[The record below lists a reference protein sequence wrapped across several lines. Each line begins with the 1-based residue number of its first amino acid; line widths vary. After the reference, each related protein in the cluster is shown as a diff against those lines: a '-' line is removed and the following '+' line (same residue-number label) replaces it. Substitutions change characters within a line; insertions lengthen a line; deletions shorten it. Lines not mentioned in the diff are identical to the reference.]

1 MASLEKSDVMD
12 ALTKKGYRE
21 ESGAKDHHYFV
32 YYHDGKK
39 TLIKTTDSKSDTR
52 IVERLATSANL
63 LCPLAASMDSASFCQ
78 RRQLAQLRPTAENDS
93 SIDPIR
99 IRSIPNYLIE
109 RAICCQDLL

>member
-39 TLIKTTDSKSDTR
+39 TLIKTKTSRSPKVRTLDDSMVCKMAHQCHLAKNDFVKFVRCTLTGD
-52 IVERLATSANL
+52 EYRLVL
-63 LCPLAASMDSASFCQ
+63 LDKKALG
-78 RRQLAQLRPTAENDS
+78 
-93 SIDPIR
+93 
-99 IRSIPNYLIE
+99 
-109 RAICCQDLL
+109 